1 VDADGRVHSICHLL
15 NLKEK
20 TMTKITTL
28 DLSPFYRNSIGI
40 DRLFDRIVNQI
51 DTASNSN
58 TNYPPYNILKTGNNT
73 YEIQVAVAG
82 FTQGEVTVNV
92 NEGELIIAG
101 EKADAELPEGHKY
114 EHQGISARRFVRTFS
129 LADYVEVQSAI
140 SKDGILTVKLE
151 RQVPDAM
158 KPKTIAISY
167 ES

>member
-1 VDADGRVHSICHLL
+1 MPMVGSTLCHLL

-20 TMTKITTL
+20 TMTRLTTL
-28 DLSPFYRNSIGI
+28 DLSPFYRNSIGV
-40 DRLFDRIVNQI
+40 DKLFDRLMGQI
-51 DTASNSN
+51 DAGGT
-58 TNYPPYNILKTGNNT
+58 TQNYPPYNIVKTGDNT

-92 NEGELIIAG
+92 NEGNLIITG
-101 EKADAELPEGHKY
+101 EKLSTDLPEGHVY
-114 EHQGISARRFVRTFS
+114 EHQGISARRFVRTFT
-129 LADYVEVQSAI
+129 LADYVEVTSAL

-151 RQVPDAM
+151 RQVPEAM